1 MCTCPNPPSSPRP
14 LVPLHTLP
22 SSYNPRQKCAV
33 LQRLE
38 WDTITRGKRKRS
50 TMVLTFILHFK
61 HQRSTCLGEHTHGL
75 SGFLFV
81 PDYCD
86 LFDGGHTLSAT
97 SVIRQIVAYK
107 VNVKNCDSAA
117 WKCGYVGD
125 ISVNDYLWLKSKG
138 TCGWEMNEKEN
149 LVRATKVRYS
159 IKWIG
164 INHPLTNPG
173 FILVQ
178 KEMKYLSVNQLLG

>member
-1 MCTCPNPPSSPRP
+1 MWCARAQIRP
-14 LVPLHTLP
+14 LPPDPSFPYTRCHPLTIQGRSVLCYKGLNETQLPGAKESGAQWFWLLYCTL
-22 SSYNPRQKCAV
+22 N
-33 LQRLE
+33 
-38 WDTITRGKRKRS
+38 TN
-50 TMVLTFILHFK
+50 
-61 HQRSTCLGEHTHGL
+61 THGL

-164 INHPLTNPG
+164 INHHLTNPG